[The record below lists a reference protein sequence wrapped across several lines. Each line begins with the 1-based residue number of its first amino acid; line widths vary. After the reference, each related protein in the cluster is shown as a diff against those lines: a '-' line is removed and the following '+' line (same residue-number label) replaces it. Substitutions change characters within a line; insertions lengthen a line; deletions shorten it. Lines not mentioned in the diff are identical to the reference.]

1 MHLAVYILSHWD
13 HKLVIDTRE
22 GCGPPTTTEQW
33 RNKMRIINIFSGF
46 QNAYNNAGWQLWDRS
61 NLIGVYHTRQ
71 AARLARDAIANAESR
86 I

>member
-1 MHLAVYILSHWD
+1 
-13 HKLVIDTRE
+13 
-22 GCGPPTTTEQW
+22 
-33 RNKMRIINIFSGF
+33 MRIINIFSGF